1 MRLRVI
7 TVGSRQPSWVDEAVA
22 DYLKRFR
29 TPWRAELVEL
39 EAVPRTGGRSADAA
53 LEREGERVLAAL
65 RERERVVLLD
75 ETGKSLSTRELAS
88 RLETLASSS
97 PDLALLIGGAD
108 GHAPAV
114 RARAAE
120 SWSLSKMTL
129 PHGLARVMLIE
140 QLYRAFSLSQGH
152 PYHRD

>member
-1 MRLRVI
+1 MRLRII

-29 TPWRAELVEL
+29 APWRVEL
-39 EAVPRTGGRSADAA
+39 AEIEAIPRSTGRSADAA

-65 RERERVVLLD
+65 RERERIVLLD
-75 ETGKSLSTRELAS
+75 ETGKSLSTRELSS
-88 RLETLASSS
+88 RLGHLSASS

-108 GHAPAV
+108 GHAEAV

-129 PHGLARVMLIE
+129 PHGLARVMLVE

>member
-1 MRLRVI
+1 MRLRII
-7 TVGSRQPSWVDEAVA
+7 TVGSRQPAWVDEAVA

-29 TPWRAELVEL
+29 APWRLELVEL
-39 EAVPRTGGRSADAA
+39 EAVTRTGGRSADAA
-53 LEREGERVLAAL
+53 IERKGERVLAAL
-65 RERERVVLLD
+65 RERERVILLD
-75 ETGKSLSTRELAS
+75 ETGKSLSTRELAL
-88 RLETLASSS
+88 RLENIASSS

-108 GHAPAV
+108 GHSAAV
-114 RARAAE
+114 RAKAAE